1 MRRHALVQRVPV
13 AHAPLGEQ
21 KLLPGQNVQREGT
34 FLRQRMPRR
43 CNETHRL
50 RHVRSQHQ
58 RRLQKGLVQRVD
70 KVYLIGAQQLQHLVR
85 GGGVQH
91 QLHLR
96 AAGMVALQQSG
107 QKGAAHGI
115 CQRDAQA
122 APHLLGGLQ
131 GSLCLLGSFQQGA
144 GVA

>member
-1 MRRHALVQRVPV
+1 MLLRRNKA
-13 AHAPLGEQ
+13 
-21 KLLPGQNVQREGT
+21 
-34 FLRQRMPRR
+34 
-43 CNETHRL
+43 HRL
-50 RHVRSQHQ
+50 RYVRRQHQ
-58 RRLQKGLVQRVD
+58 RGLQKGLVQRVD

-85 GGGVQH
+85 GSGVQH

-96 AAGMVALQQSG
+96 AAGMVALQQPR
-107 QKGAAHGI
+107 QKGAAYGI

-131 GSLCLLGSFQQGA
+131 GGLCLLGGFQQGA

>member
-1 MRRHALVQRVPV
+1 ML
-13 AHAPLGEQ
+13 
-21 KLLPGQNVQREGT
+21 
-34 FLRQRMPRR
+34 RR
-43 CNETHRL
+43 CNEAHRL

-85 GGGVQH
+85 GSGVQH

-96 AAGMVALQQSG
+96 AAGMIALQQPR

-115 CQRDAQA
+115 RQRNAQA

-131 GSLCLLGSFQQGA
+131 GGLCLLGGFQQGA